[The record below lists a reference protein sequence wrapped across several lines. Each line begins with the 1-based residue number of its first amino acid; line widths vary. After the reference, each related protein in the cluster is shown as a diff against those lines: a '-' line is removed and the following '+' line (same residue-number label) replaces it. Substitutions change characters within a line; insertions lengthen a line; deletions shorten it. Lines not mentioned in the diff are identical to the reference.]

1 MMLIR
6 KAYRYRLYPNT
17 TQSES
22 LARNFGCARFLYNY
36 FLAERK
42 RYYAEHKADQ
52 EKQGLS
58 YFDTTSQL
66 KNLKRAPEYGW
77 LKEAHSQVLQQSLK
91 DLDLAYQ
98 NFFAKRTAFPQF
110 HKKSGRQSIRYPQGV
125 QVGETWLSLPKI
137 GKVRAVIHRP
147 CEGKIKNVT
156 VTKTKSGRF
165 FASVQV
171 ELEVP
176 EPAPSVASA
185 VGVDVGLKSFLVT
198 SDGDSIPAPR
208 YLRKAQKR
216 LARLQ
221 RRLSR
226 RQPGS
231 AGREKARK
239 HVARQHERVA
249 NQRNDFLH
257 QTSHWLVKGY
267 GLIGIE
273 DLNVKGMVR
282 NHRLARA
289 ISDAGWGELRRQLV
303 YKGAWY
309 GTQVMVID
317 RFYPSSRTCCVC
329 GRVLPELPLAVR
341 VWNCPNCGTQHD
353 RDLNA
358 AMNLKNQASS
368 RVGTTRINAGGE
380 DVSPLESAAVLAEA
394 GCRLL

>member
-1 MMLIR
+1 LLNDLLI
-6 KAYRYRLYPNT
+6 LLVT
-17 TQSES
+17 
-22 LARNFGCARFLYNY
+22 F
-36 FLAERK
+36 
-42 RYYAEHKADQ
+42 
-52 EKQGLS
+52 
-58 YFDTTSQL
+58 
-66 KNLKRAPEYGW
+66 
-77 LKEAHSQVLQQSLK
+77 
-91 DLDLAYQ
+91 
-98 NFFAKRTAFPQF
+98 
-110 HKKSGRQSIRYPQGV
+110 IYPQGV
-125 QVGETWLSLPKI
+125 QVGETWVGLPKI

-165 FASVQV
+165 YASVQV

-198 SDGDSIPAPR
+198 SDGASIPAPR

-231 AGREKARK
+231 AGREKARMR
-239 HVARQHERVA
+239 VARQHERVA

-257 QTSHWLVKGY
+257 QTSHWLVKRY

-282 NHRLARA
+282 NHQLAKS

-303 YKGAWY
+303 YKGVWY
-309 GTQVMVID
+309 GTQVVVID
-317 RFYPSSRTCCVC
+317 RFYPSSRTCSIC
-329 GRVLPELPLAVR
+329 GKVLPELPLAVR
-341 VWNCPNCGTQHD
+341 VWNCPNCGAQHD

-358 AMNLKNQASS
+358 AMNLKNEAIN

-380 DVSPLESAAVLAEA
+380 KV
-394 GCRLL
+394 